1 MQKRW
6 LIIGGCVVFGV
17 SLIAHLPAKLVLPK
31 SAGKFQ
37 LNGISGSVWR
47 GEVEQ
52 LTFYGQPL
60 PIGTLNWS
68 VSPAAL
74 LLGKVNA
81 DFHEQQNP
89 GNRGSVD
96 WNLFSRQ
103 LEVHELQWRLPAE
116 SISPWTAW
124 AGVTAQGQFV
134 LDLQTLVFPPGETF
148 PSQLEGQAAW
158 RDAVLRVES
167 EYWPIGSPV
176 AQLAGGGDAIS
187 GVVNNSQPT
196 LPGDGSFQCTLKIC
210 QVTLRVKPTL
220 DAPQSVLNGLQV
232 MGFQRNGNEFSGQVS
247 FPLE

>member
-1 MQKRW
+1 MQKRL

-17 SLIAHLPAKLVLPK
+17 SLLAHLPAKLVLPK

-37 LNGISGSVWR
+37 FSGISGSVWR
-47 GEVEQ
+47 GEVEK

-60 PIGTLNWS
+60 PVGTLNWS

-74 LLGKVNA
+74 LLGTVKA

-96 WNLFSRQ
+96 WGLFSQQ
-103 LEVHELQWRLPAE
+103 LEVNGLRWRLPAE

-124 AGVTAQGQFV
+124 AGVSAQGQFE
-134 LDLQTLVFPPGETF
+134 LDLQTLELPAGQSF

-158 RDAVLRVES
+158 QDAVLRVGS

-176 AQLAGGGDAIS
+176 AQLSGGGDAIN
-187 GVVNNSQPT
+187 GVVTNSQPS
-196 LPGDGSFQCTLKIC
+196 LPGDGSFQCTMKVC
-210 QVTLRVKPTL
+210 QVTLRVKPTP
-220 DAPQSVLNGLQV
+220 DAPQSVLNALQM
-232 MGFQRNGNEFSGQVS
+232 MGFQRSGDELSGQVS